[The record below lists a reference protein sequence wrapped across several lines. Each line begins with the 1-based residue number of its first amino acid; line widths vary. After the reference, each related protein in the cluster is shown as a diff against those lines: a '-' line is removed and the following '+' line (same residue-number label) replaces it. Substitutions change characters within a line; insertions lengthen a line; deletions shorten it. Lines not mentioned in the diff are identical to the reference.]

1 MCHVIKDDPWKKL
14 IKISDFQGHRLG
26 LWFVSPSDA
35 SGRHRWWGA
44 LLREQLIKVQLPL
57 QYEEMLCNI
66 LTQLHSRDPLFTA
79 FAPKEYDWIT
89 SIYLKRYFWKLYS
102 PWFLQQS
109 AEEAVGILSGQR
121 LRDVVAIGP
130 LYMRKEQASDSKLL
144 SRSWH
149 VRVFPKKEER
159 WMVNYNTSLLRLSSV
174 SDVMLTDCIARKHE
188 PLVNK
193 NKNYISFFCGGY

>member
-1 MCHVIKDDPWKKL
+1 M
-14 IKISDFQGHRLG
+14 
-26 LWFVSPSDA
+26 
-35 SGRHRWWGA
+35 
-44 LLREQLIKVQLPL
+44 
-57 QYEEMLCNI
+57 
-66 LTQLHSRDPLFTA
+66 
-79 FAPKEYDWIT
+79 
-89 SIYLKRYFWKLYS
+89 KRYFWKLYS

-109 AEEAVGILSGQR
+109 ADEAVGILSGQR

-130 LYMRKEQASDSKLL
+130 LYICVCKEQASDPKLL

-193 NKNYISFFCGGY
+193 NKNYISFFFAAEISHRHCNTYLILGCWLYITLQRIFRNPIFCIVI